1 MRIKCIFYI
10 DSNKKD
16 SSHLCRTVHYFFRL
30 RIKVIKI
37 SLSFS
42 SKPSQISSI
51 SFCSFV
57 RSNLFSSSEKNCA
70 IVISKASHIFSRL
83 AIVGILFWFS
93 IFPRA
98 VCVIPVSWANLYFVY
113 PRFRHSSAII
123 NRIYSSTHKYINL
136 SSMIPILYL
145 LTRRFIRHLFIDYLL
160 LCTRLFM

>member
-1 MRIKCIFYI
+1 MLCFQKWHKYTVCIIPPKFSVNFSMRIKCIFYI

-57 RSNLFSSSEKNCA
+57 RSNLLSSSEKLCDCNFKS
-70 IVISKASHIFSRL
+70 ITYFFQISHRRHTLLIQHISQSRL
-83 AIVGILFWFS
+83 
-93 IFPRA
+93 R
-98 VCVIPVSWANLYFVY
+98 
-113 PRFRHSSAII
+113 
-123 NRIYSSTHKYINL
+123 YSCKL
-136 SSMIPILYL
+136 S
-145 LTRRFIRHLFIDYLL
+145 
-160 LCTRLFM
+160 